1 MIDNE
6 LVRAYEAYFDLFS
19 REGWK
24 LLIEDLESM
33 VEGLDSLDYVDSI
46 EKLHYHKGQLAI
58 LRRLIGMKAAMEAA
72 YEDLDSDPS
81 DWD

>member
-1 MIDNE
+1 MDNPDV
-6 LVRAYEAYFDLFS
+6 LKQYESYFDMFS

-72 YEDLDSDPS
+72 YEDMTDTSDYE
-81 DWD
+81 

>member
-1 MIDNE
+1 MDNPE
-6 LVRAYEAYFDLFS
+6 VRYQYEAYFDLFS
-19 REGWK
+19 REGWA

-72 YEDLDSDPS
+72 YEDMTDTSDYE
-81 DWD
+81 